1 MMPEDPID
9 DAAADEPGPEEA
21 DGRAPEPADRAHK
34 DGRTVDR
41 KLLEILVCP
50 LTKTTLEYDAARQ
63 ELISRAA
70 KLAFPIRD
78 GIPILLEEEARQ
90 LTDDEGRR

>member
-1 MMPEDPID
+1 MTPDDPTNDTTD
-9 DAAADEPGPEEA
+9 D
-21 DGRAPEPADRAHK
+21 APEPS
-34 DGRTVDR
+34 GRTVDR

-63 ELISRAA
+63 ELVSRAA

-90 LTDDEGRR
+90 LTDDDDQR